1 MSAGNTVS
9 VRRASQIATVTDAAS
24 KRRAAAEMAASKHRA
39 AELAVVR
46 DRHDRDNVLH
56 GRARVTFTVYS
67 KYETSILGQ
76 SIEDIRVPPEH
87 PEGGCLNNMTP
98 IYNNFQLSWDIRH
111 CISVT
116 GAPPYFTWEK
126 NRCHFEAASFT
137 VFICYLNLQN
147 LAEQDLFRLQY
158 PQVTDVFERM
168 LNGKLDNFSG
178 KQHLWKLW
186 NGVNCVD
193 FHNGG
198 VVSTSYTFDHLF
210 SNLQHQK
217 NSHRSDNQCLF
228 SWSKSTSTI
237 CSNASCSESSLLNVD
252 YDQDEFVLLG
262 YHSTTEAAINV
273 TIQEIIN
280 QLWTKQSHRNV
291 YQQTCLIC
299 GEPNKLIRSCLKP
312 PVILLI
318 PIPQNL
324 VHQCHIHHVDPVVVF
339 VDVSYTLSCVI
350 YGNGSHFVSR
360 FMFNGK
366 AYHGDGLKRLSAN
379 KKYQCTDCLEL
390 DVNTIPFPDKIPNTS
405 YVINDLI
412 YIKTECLHFYT

>member
-1 MSAGNTVS
+1 
-9 VRRASQIATVTDAAS
+9 
-24 KRRAAAEMAASKHRA
+24 
-39 AELAVVR
+39 
-46 DRHDRDNVLH
+46 
-56 GRARVTFTVYS
+56 
-67 KYETSILGQ
+67 
-76 SIEDIRVPPEH
+76 
-87 PEGGCLNNMTP
+87 
-98 IYNNFQLSWDIRH
+98 
-111 CISVT
+111 
-116 GAPPYFTWEK
+116 
-126 NRCHFEAASFT
+126 
-137 VFICYLNLQN
+137 
-147 LAEQDLFRLQY
+147 
-158 PQVTDVFERM
+158 M

-390 DVNTIPFPDKIPNTS
+390 DVNTIPFPDKIPNTL

-412 YIKTECLHFYT
+412 YIKTECLHFYTQ